1 MHTLPLRQKK
11 DASPDRLNHAPHS
24 PMHTLIGLIHGFLQT
39 RLDAEQRGQVCGMLR
54 AAHTLWGT
62 LMEIPAFSTDE
73 PDTPSL
79 DRLPFHLR
87 DILSALPAML
97 APRIGRRPLRV
108 RCRAAE
114 DIPPVLYGDPSRL
127 TKMLFHLADEA
138 LAFTEAGEVS
148 VIAEPAGHTA
158 DDAVLRF
165 TIRNTGIG
173 TDAGQLATLF
183 EPCAR
188 ADNSI
193 ACRFGGPGSA
203 FSRRLARL
211 MGGDIRVE
219 SVPGRGSAFTV
230 EVRLGLKASGAP
242 TAPASGA
249 RVLLVEDNE
258 INQEIALELLTGMGI
273 RVDVAADG
281 QEALEAVETV
291 AYDLVF
297 MDVQMPVMDGLEATR
312 RLRAAGH
319 VMPVIA
325 MTAHAAPSDREIS
338 LVAGMNDHLTKPLSP
353 DRLRR
358 MLTDW
363 LPGAETSG
371 PRPAALEIPSPVEAA
386 VPLVSAKPASHEAG
400 LLPSE
405 LPGINI
411 EAGLAA
417 VGGNGQLYAHLLD
430 KFAAR
435 YATAREDITA
445 ALRQG
450 DAKTAVRLAHT
461 IKGVAANLGASSL
474 TEAAGLLEKHLL
486 RDLMGAEPYIHTLGN
501 CLAEAVAAAR
511 LLSGA
516 FPPATDA
523 APSGSPGGSA
533 GSEHQPGAATH
544 RPERPGDRAAL
555 AAQVREI
562 LACMETDWNRASEQA
577 RQLRDSLRGL
587 DIEEH
592 GQLFAQAVDDFDMEN
607 VTAEGETLVR
617 ALEHS
622 R

>member
-73 PDTPSL
+73 TDTPSL

-127 TKMLFHLADEA
+127 TKMLFHLADVA
-138 LAFTEAGEVS
+138 LAFTETGEVS
-148 VIAEPAGHTA
+148 VVAERAGHTA

-188 ADNSI
+188 ADSSI
-193 ACRFGGPGSA
+193 ARRFGGPGPA

-258 INQEIALELLTGMGI
+258 INQEIALELLTGMGM

-281 QEALEAVETV
+281 QEALEAVEAV

-325 MTAHAAPSDREIS
+325 MTAHATPSDREIS
-338 LVAGMNDHLTKPLSP
+338 LVAGMNDHLAKPLSP

-371 PRPAALEIPSPVEAA
+371 PQPAALEAPSPA
-386 VPLVSAKPASHEAG
+386 VPLVSAKPASREAG

-417 VGGNGQLYAHLLD
+417 VGGNGRLYAHLLD
-430 KFAAR
+430 KFATR
-435 YATAREDITA
+435 YATAREDIAA

-450 DAKTAVRLAHT
+450 DAETAVRLAHT

-474 TEAAGLLEKHLL
+474 TEAADLLEKHLL
-486 RDLMGAEPYIHTLGN
+486 RDLAGAEPYIHTLGN

-523 APSGSPGGSA
+523 APSGSPDGSA

-544 RPERPGDRAAL
+544 RPERAGDRAAL

-562 LACMETDWNRASEQA
+562 LACMETDWNRASERA
-577 RQLRDSLRGL
+577 RQLRDSLHGL